1 MIWTGFKNIVGPFIS
16 PYLAVG
22 LLAALLGL
30 YGWHWWA
37 VSSAFREGKAAAVE
51 AIEKANRASN
61 AKADKAQLTVDQCHA
76 KGGTWNREAGKCAL

>member
-1 MIWTGFKNIVGPFIS
+1 MWGGFVRLVGPFIS
-16 PYLAVG
+16 PYLAIAILASIIG
-22 LLAALLGL
+22 LFA
-30 YGWHWWA
+30 YHKWQ
-37 VSSAFREGKAAAVE
+37 VSAAFREGKAAAVE

>member
-1 MIWTGFKNIVGPFIS
+1 MWMTLLFRYWKP
-16 PYLAVG
+16 LAIFM
-22 LLAALLGL
+22 LLASL
-30 YGWHWWA
+30 YGWHKLQLSA
-37 VSSAFREGKAAAVE
+37 AFREGKAAAVE